1 MQILVAYAS
10 RHGSTKGIAGRIGD
24 RLRAAGLKTDVVPV
38 KAVRDL
44 AVYDA
49 FVLGSALYMFHWMK
63 EARSFAGRNRGALTR
78 KPIWLFSSGP
88 IEALD
93 KQGRDPLRVSG
104 PKEVDELREMLH
116 PRDHQVFFGAW
127 DRLNKPIGFTE
138 RVVSMMPAARAAF
151 PNSDLRDWSRIEAWA
166 DGIAQELLKGTAS

>member
-1 MQILVAYAS
+1 VQILVAYAS
-10 RHGSTKGIAGRIGD
+10 KHGSTRGIAERIAD
-24 RLRAAGLKTDVVPV
+24 RLRAAGLEADVLPV

-44 AVYDA
+44 ATYDA

-63 EARSFAGRNRGALTR
+63 EARSFAGRNRGVLAR

-88 IEALD
+88 IETVD
-93 KQGRDPLRVSG
+93 KQGRDPLQVSG
-104 PKEVDELREMLH
+104 PKEVEQLREMLR

-138 RVVSMMPAARAAF
+138 RVVNMMPAARAAF
-151 PNSDLRDWSRIEAWA
+151 PDADLRDWSRIEAWA
-166 DGIAQELLKGTAS
+166 DGIAQELQKATAS